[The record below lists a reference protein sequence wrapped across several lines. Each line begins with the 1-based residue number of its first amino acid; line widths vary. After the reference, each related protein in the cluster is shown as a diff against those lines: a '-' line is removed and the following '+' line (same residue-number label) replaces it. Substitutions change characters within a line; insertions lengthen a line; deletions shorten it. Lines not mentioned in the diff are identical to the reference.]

1 MKIKIDIDAKD
12 LIRSINNAI
21 DNVEDVVSEEIQE
34 AGKEILNMAKGLVPV
49 DTGELKSSL
58 KKEGTGM
65 EAIVGTDC
73 EYAQY
78 VHFGTSRQSPK
89 PFLYIPFDNISDD
102 IDEEIADEV
111 ISLFD

>member
-12 LIRSINNAI
+12 LIRSINNVI

-34 AGKEILNMAKGLVPV
+34 AGKEILNMARGLVPV

-73 EYAQY
+73 EYAVYQEY
-78 VHFGTSRQSPK
+78 GTRFQSGT
-89 PFLYIPFDNISDD
+89 PFLNPSFDNISDD